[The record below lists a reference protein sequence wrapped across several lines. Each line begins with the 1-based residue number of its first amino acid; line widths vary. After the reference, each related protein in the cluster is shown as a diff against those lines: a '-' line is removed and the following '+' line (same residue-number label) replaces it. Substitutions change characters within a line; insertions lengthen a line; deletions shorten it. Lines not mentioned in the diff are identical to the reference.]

1 MSEGCGARKPESKN
15 MGVYEKLGVR
25 TLINAVGN
33 GTAIGGSIMRPEVFA
48 AMEQAS
54 HSFVRLPELLDKA
67 GRRVAELAGVEAAYI
82 TSGAAAGVT
91 VAVAACMTGRDD
103 AKVHQ
108 LPNTDGLKDEVII
121 QVMQR
126 NFYELMI
133 RLAGARLIEVGLANQ
148 TYPWHIESAINEQ
161 TAAIVHFVAYS
172 PPQDL
177 PIETVIEIAHKHGL
191 PVIVDAA
198 AELPPFSNL
207 RRYADMGADLTIFS
221 GGKGLRGPQSSGL
234 ILGRK
239 DLIAACA
246 MHSNPNHGVGR
257 PAKVGKEEII
267 GLVTA
272 LELFASEEFAQAELE
287 SYEERTA
294 FIVEALSHTPGVV
307 AYRETAPPSY
317 LSNLSGAAPEGVPVA
332 HVEWLEA
339 TIPKSKDEVRQEL
352 AEGSPAIMA
361 ALSPKGIIL
370 APHTLQPGEERIV
383 ADRVAQLLGTPE

>member
-1 MSEGCGARKPESKN
+1 
-15 MGVYEKLGVR
+15 MGVYEKLGVN
-25 TLINAVGN
+25 TIINAVGN

-48 AMEQAS
+48 AMDQAS
-54 HSFVRLPELLDKA
+54 RSFVRLPELLDKA

-91 VAVAACMTGRDD
+91 IAVAACMAGRDD

-108 LPNTDGLKDEVII
+108 LPNTDGMKDEVII

-172 PPQDL
+172 PSHDL

-198 AELPPFSNL
+198 AEMPPFSNL

-239 DLIAACA
+239 DLVEACA
-246 MHSNPNHGVGR
+246 RHSSPNHGVGR
-257 PAKVGKEEII
+257 PMKVGKEEVI

-272 LELFASEEFAQAELE
+272 MELFASEEFAQAELE

-307 AYRETAPPSY
+307 ASRDTAPPSF
-317 LSNLSGAAPEGVPVA
+317 LSDLSGAAPEGVPVA
-332 HVEWLEA
+332 QVEWQEA
-339 TIPKSKDEVRQEL
+339 AIPKSNEEVRQEL

-361 ALSPKGIIL
+361 ALSSTGIIL

-383 ADRVAQLLGTPE
+383 ADRVAQVLGPPY

>member
-1 MSEGCGARKPESKN
+1 
-15 MGVYEKLGVR
+15 MGIYEKLGVN
-25 TLINAVGN
+25 TIINAVGN
-33 GTAIGGSIMRPEVFA
+33 GTAIGGSIMRLEVFA
-48 AMEQAS
+48 AMEEAS
-54 HSFVRLPELLDKA
+54 RSFVRLPELLDNA

-91 VAVAACMTGRDD
+91 IAVAACMAGSDD

-108 LPNTDGLKDEVII
+108 LPNTDGMKNEVII

-126 NFYELMI
+126 NYYELMI
-133 RLAGARLIEVGLANQ
+133 RLAGAKLIEVGLANH
-148 TYPWHIESAINEQ
+148 TYPWHVESAINEQ

-172 PPQDL
+172 PSQDL
-177 PIETVIEIAHKHGL
+177 PVESVIEIAHKHGL

-239 DLIAACA
+239 DLVEACA
-246 MHSNPNHGVGR
+246 EHASPNHGVGR
-257 PAKVGKEEII
+257 PMKVGKEEVI

-272 LELFASEEFAQAELE
+272 VELFASEEFAQAELE

-307 AYRETAPPSY
+307 ASRDTAPPSF
-317 LSNLSGAAPEGVPVA
+317 LSDLSGAAPEGVPVA
-332 HVEWLEA
+332 QVEWQEA
-339 TIPKSKDEVRQEL
+339 TIPKSNEEVRQEL

-361 ALSPKGIIL
+361 ALSQNGIIL
-370 APHTLQPGEERIV
+370 APHTLQPGEDRIV
-383 ADRVAQLLGTPE
+383 AARVAQVLTR